1 MHGMGFK
8 AGVLGLSMVL
18 GCTPAQRRAVGG
30 AFAGV
35 GLATSSVGVI
45 LLDPCLLERR
55 EDRELRRAN
64 EPSCRERTK
73 PRLADEGTRALVTG
87 VSVMAL
93 GGLLYLSGSDLRR
106 PRPRPWRFKSP
117 SSEPSLP

>member
-1 MHGMGFK
+1 MVFK
-8 AGVLGLSMVL
+8 AWVWGLALVL

-30 AFAGV
+30 SVAGI

-73 PRLADEGTRALVTG
+73 PRLAEEGTHALVTG
-87 VSVMAL
+87 ISVMAL
-93 GGLLYLSGSDLRR
+93 GGVLYLSGSELHP
-106 PRPRPWRFKSP
+106 PRPRPWHFRSRSAKP
-117 SSEPSLP
+117 PVP